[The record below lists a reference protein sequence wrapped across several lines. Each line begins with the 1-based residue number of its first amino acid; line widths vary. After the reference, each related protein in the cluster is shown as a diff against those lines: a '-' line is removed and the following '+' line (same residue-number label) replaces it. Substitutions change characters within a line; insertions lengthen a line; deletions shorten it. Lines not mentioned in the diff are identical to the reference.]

1 LKSNVFIDKGL
12 DKVSVVVQIGGK
24 EYPMKVKATDEAKVL
39 QAADLLNE
47 SMGFYRTNFH
57 IVEKQ
62 DLLAMAAFDAF
73 FEKLANEEKRANLLQ
88 SISLEIDSLSQQ
100 LTT

>member
-12 DKVSVVVQIGGK
+12 DKVSVIVQIGGK
-24 EYPMKVKATDEAKVL
+24 EYPMKVKASDEAKVL
-39 QAADLLNE
+39 RAANLLNE
-47 SMGFYRTNFH
+47 SMNFYRTNFN

-73 FEKLANEEKRANLLQ
+73 FERLANEEKNSGMIQ
-88 SISLEIDSLSQQ
+88 SISAEIDALSQQ
-100 LTT
+100 LAT